1 MCYRIMHSF
10 QLMCY
15 EKVMLN
21 AYQSLV
27 AVNAAL
33 CAQLC
38 HNEGEHVLRTALHK
52 LADLLKVGPNSLT
65 CAHAHQ
71 LWWLQRDARPL

>member
-1 MCYRIMHSF
+1 
-10 QLMCY
+10 
-15 EKVMLN
+15 MLN